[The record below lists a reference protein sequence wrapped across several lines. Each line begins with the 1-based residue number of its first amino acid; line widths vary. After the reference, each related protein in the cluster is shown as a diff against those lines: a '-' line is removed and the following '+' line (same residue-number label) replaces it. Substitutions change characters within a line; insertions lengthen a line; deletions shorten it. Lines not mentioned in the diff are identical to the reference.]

1 MTKTIIHYWSDQ
13 TTSISDEPQMID
25 ESGYPITTGQA
36 KAWCTAHGYEWYV
49 VEAAGDYGSYISEKS
64 EHAVL
69 PPRKKV
75 QAWEQH
81 KAKLLAKNP
90 ELSGLI

>member
-13 TTSISDEPQMID
+13 TTFISDEPQMRD
-25 ESGYPITTGQA
+25 ETGYSITIGKA
-36 KAWCTAHGYEWYV
+36 KDWCIAHGYEWYV

-69 PPRKKV
+69 PPYKKV
-75 QAWEQH
+75 QTWEQH
-81 KAKLLAKNP
+81 KAELLTKNP
-90 ELSGLI
+90 ELFG